1 MDNLTDISES
11 TDNKN
16 FSKFAF
22 MRKKGFKRGACLLI
36 ILTFLSIIYTFVNK
50 LSSPNINQIYQ
61 DVFAR
66 MKEEITK
73 SPMMKNIMKIANNFT
88 GIENLSFK

>member
-22 MRKKGFKRGACLLI
+22 MLKKGFKRGACLLI
-36 ILTFLSIIYTFVNK
+36 ILTFLSIVYTFVNK

>member
-11 TDNKN
+11 ADNKN
-16 FSKFAF
+16 FSKFTF

-36 ILTFLSIIYTFVNK
+36 ILTFLSIVYTFVNK